1 MKLAVTD
8 ACIFIDLYELE
19 LNEAFFKLELEIHTS
34 IDVLNELYIEQRRVL
49 RAFESVGKLIV
60 HSISAQDKLIISN
73 SAYPN
78 SLSNADKTVL
88 FIANRENAMVLSS
101 DKAVRTFG
109 KAKSIEYHGMLWIF
123 DQLLSSGI
131 IHPNTA
137 IVKLS
142 NLISSNIIYQN
153 SQELQREMSLRIK
166 RWENGH
172 V

>member
-1 MKLAVTD
+1 
-8 ACIFIDLYELE
+8 
-19 LNEAFFKLELEIHTS
+19 
-34 IDVLNELYIEQRRVL
+34 
-49 RAFESVGKLIV
+49 
-60 HSISAQDKLIISN
+60 
-73 SAYPN
+73 
-78 SLSNADKTVL
+78 
-88 FIANRENAMVLSS
+88 MVLSS

-142 NLISSNIIYQN
+142 NLISSNVICQN

-166 RWENGH
+166 RWENEH